1 MPLSVL
7 TCVCVCM
14 CVCLRGVRVC
24 APCLDPV
31 VMAKITQ
38 LKYWNGRGLM
48 DVPRMMLVIAGNL
61 TNDAMFKV
69 HDHENQDI
77 HQL

>member
-7 TCVCVCM
+7 TDVCVCM
-14 CVCLRGVRVC
+14 CVCVC
-24 APCLDPV
+24 AWCARGACALCMDPV

-61 TNDAMFKV
+61 TNDAC
-69 HDHENQDI
+69 
-77 HQL
+77 